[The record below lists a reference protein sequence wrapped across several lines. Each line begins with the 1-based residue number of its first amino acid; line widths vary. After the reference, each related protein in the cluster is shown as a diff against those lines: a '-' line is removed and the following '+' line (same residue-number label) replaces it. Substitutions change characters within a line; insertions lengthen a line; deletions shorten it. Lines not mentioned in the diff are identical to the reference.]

1 VVYGNGLE
9 NRRTERYREFESHS
23 HRHVKATLTGRFY
36 FKKRVGVRAGLI
48 FLSDLVSSAKP
59 MALHLK
65 DSISSIATIGASKAK
80 DFGRLGIETLHDALF
95 DFPFRYDDL
104 SHAVTIGEVKNGQ
117 KVTVQGT
124 IMSIDNRKSAK
135 SHRMMVTEALIED
148 GTGAIKAV
156 WFHQGFLTKLLK
168 PGQVVSLAGKVDDRY
183 GLSLVNPAY
192 EIVASGRTGKETGR
206 IVPIYKLTGALT
218 QKIRRK
224 VAEASL
230 GILKEVE
237 EWMPDRI
244 MRDVEIVEL
253 PEAVTQMH
261 FPASTEAKDRA
272 LRRLKFDEFFLHQL
286 LHAKSRRELQMRK
299 APKVPFDE
307 ARMKETVS
315 TLPFALTG
323 AQKKAVWAIIKDMNR
338 PEPMNRLLEGDVG
351 SGKTVVAALV
361 AINAAHDGWQ
371 TAMLAPTEILAEQH
385 AQTLQKLFGDKI
397 TIALYTRTKR
407 RVAGKEVT
415 KPQLLSTLKNGG
427 AQIVV
432 GTHALLTQEVL
443 FDRLGLIVVDEQ
455 HRFGVKQRQ
464 ALKDKQGDADGIPHL
479 LSMTATPIPRSL
491 ALVLYGDLDRS
502 ILNEYPAG
510 RKPILTEVVEL
521 GREEPIYEKMREE
534 MDAGR
539 QIFVVCPLIEESDA
553 LGVNSVHEVY
563 KEFVTE
569 AFKGYKVSML
579 HGRMKTKEKDDVMR
593 SFANGEADML
603 ISTTVVEVG
612 VDVPNATVMYVE
624 GAERF
629 GLAQLHQLRGRVGR
643 GEHQSY
649 CYLHPSGVLGEI
661 ARERLKAIE
670 DSQDGFDLAEKDLQ
684 LRGPG
689 SIFGTSQ
696 SGFDQFKLGTMQDID
711 LMSAAK
717 DFSKELLDESPDL
730 ERYPKLRDR
739 LVKYVDEVHFE

>member
-1 VVYGNGLE
+1 
-9 NRRTERYREFESHS
+9 
-23 HRHVKATLTGRFY
+23 
-36 FKKRVGVRAGLI
+36 
-48 FLSDLVSSAKP
+48 
-59 MALHLK
+59 MAFHLK
-65 DSISSIATIGASKAK
+65 DSIASVATIGSAKAK
-80 DFGRLGIETLHDALF
+80 DFARLGINTLHEALF

-104 SHAVTIGEVKNGQ
+104 SHAVMIEDVKPGQ

-124 IMSIDNRKSAK
+124 IMSIDNRRSQKSF
-135 SHRMMVTEALIED
+135 RMMVTEATIED
-148 GTGAIKAV
+148 GTGGIKAI
-156 WFHQGFLTKLLK
+156 WFHQGFLTKILK
-168 PGQVVSLAGKVDDRY
+168 PGQIVSLAGKVDDRY

-192 EIVASGRTGKETGR
+192 EVVGSGKVGKETGR

-230 GILKEVE
+230 AAVNEVE
-237 EWMPDRI
+237 EWMPERI
-244 MRDVEIVEL
+244 MREVEL
-253 PEAVTQMH
+253 IGLDHAITELH
-261 FPASTEAKDRA
+261 FPSGNEAKDKA

-286 LHAKSRRELQMRK
+286 LHAKSRRELKTRK
-299 APKVPFDE
+299 APKVPFREDLMRE
-307 ARMKETVS
+307 SVAN
-315 TLPFALTG
+315 LPFALTG

-361 AINAAHDGWQ
+361 AMNASHDGWQ
-371 TAMLAPTEILAEQH
+371 SAMLAPTEILAEQH
-385 AQTLQKLFGDKI
+385 AQTLQKLFGDKL
-397 TIALYTRTKR
+397 TIGLYTRTKR
-407 RVAGKEVT
+407 RVGGKEVT
-415 KPQLLSTLKNGG
+415 KAQLLSALKNG
-427 AQIVV
+427 AVNLVV
-432 GTHALLTQEVL
+432 GTHALLTGEVL

-455 HRFGVKQRQ
+455 HRFGVRQRQ
-464 ALKDKQGDADGIPHL
+464 ALKDKQGDLDGIPHL

-521 GREEPIYEKMREE
+521 GREEPIYEMMREQ

-569 AFKGYKVSML
+569 GFKGYRVSML

-593 SFANGEADML
+593 AFANGESDML

-649 CYLHPSGVLGEI
+649 CYLHPSGILGDV
-661 ARERLKAIE
+661 AHERMKAIE
-670 DSQDGFDLAEKDLQ
+670 NSQDGFDLAERDLQ

-689 SIFGTSQ
+689 SIFGTEQ
-696 SGFDQFKLGTMQDID
+696 SGFEQFKLGTMHDID
-711 LMSAAK
+711 LMSHAK
-717 DFSKELLDESPDL
+717 DFAKEMLDESPDL
-730 ERYPKLRDR
+730 ETFPKLRER
-739 LVKYVDEVHFE
+739 LYTYVNEVHFE

>member
-1 VVYGNGLE
+1 
-9 NRRTERYREFESHS
+9 
-23 HRHVKATLTGRFY
+23 
-36 FKKRVGVRAGLI
+36 
-48 FLSDLVSSAKP
+48 
-59 MALHLK
+59 
-65 DSISSIATIGASKAK
+65 
-80 DFGRLGIETLHDALF
+80 
-95 DFPFRYDDL
+95 
-104 SHAVTIGEVKNGQ
+104 
-117 KVTVQGT
+117 
-124 IMSIDNRKSAK
+124 
-135 SHRMMVTEALIED
+135 MMVTEAVLED
-148 GTGAIKAV
+148 GTGSMKAV
-156 WFHQGFLTKLLK
+156 WFHQGFLTKVLK
-168 PGQVVSLAGKVDDRY
+168 PGQVVSLAGKVDDKY
-183 GLSLVNPAY
+183 GLSLVNPVY
-192 EIVASGRTGKETGR
+192 EVVGNAKVTKDTGR

-224 VAEASL
+224 LAEASL
-230 GILKEVE
+230 SAIKEVDD
-237 EWMPDRI
+237 WMPGH
-244 MRDVEIVEL
+244 IVREVDLISL
-253 PEAVTQMH
+253 PDAISSLH
-261 FPASTEAKDRA
+261 FPASEEAKDQA

-286 LHAKSRRELQMRK
+286 LHAKSRRELKAQV
-299 APKVPFDE
+299 APKVPFHEDVVKQAVNE
-307 ARMKETVS
+307 
-315 TLPFALTG
+315 LPFVLTG
-323 AQKKAVWAIIKDMNR
+323 SQKKAIWAIIKDMNR

-361 AINAAHDGWQ
+361 GLNAAQSGWQ

-385 AQTLQKLFGDKI
+385 AQTLQRLFGHRL

-407 RVAGKEVT
+407 RLGKEEVS
-415 KPQLLSTLKNGG
+415 KPKLLSALKNNQ

-432 GTHALLTQEVL
+432 GTHALLTQDVM
-443 FDRLGLIVVDEQ
+443 FDRLGMIVVDEQ

-464 ALKDKQGDADGIPHL
+464 ALKDKQGDMDGLPHL

-510 RKPILTEVVEL
+510 RKPILTQVVEL
-521 GREEPIYEKMREE
+521 GREQPIYEAMREQ

-553 LGVNSVHEVY
+553 LGVNSVQQVY
-563 KEFVTE
+563 KEFVLE
-569 AFKGYKVSML
+569 PFKGYRVAML
-579 HGRMKTKEKDDVMR
+579 HGRMKTKEKDEVMQA
-593 SFANGEADML
+593 FASGEADML

-612 VDVPNATVMYVE
+612 VDVPNATIMYVE

-649 CYLHPSGVLGEI
+649 CYLHPSGVLGEV

-689 SIFGTSQ
+689 NIFGTEQ
-696 SGFDQFKLGTMQDID
+696 SGFEQFKLGTMHDID

-717 DFSKELLDESPDL
+717 DFAKEVLDQTDDL
-730 ERYPKLRDR
+730 SVYPKLRDR
-739 LVKYVDEVHFE
+739 LLDYVQEVHFE

>member
-1 VVYGNGLE
+1 
-9 NRRTERYREFESHS
+9 
-23 HRHVKATLTGRFY
+23 
-36 FKKRVGVRAGLI
+36 
-48 FLSDLVSSAKP
+48 
-59 MALHLK
+59 MAFHLK
-65 DSISSIATIGASKAK
+65 DTISSVPTIGAAKAK
-80 DFGRLGIETLHDALF
+80 DFVRLGIETLQDAIF

-104 SHAVTIGEVKNGQ
+104 SNAVTIGEVKPGA

-124 IMSIDNRKSAK
+124 IMSIDNRRSQKSW
-135 SHRMMVTEALIED
+135 RMMVTEALVED

-156 WFHQGFLTKLLK
+156 WFHQGFLTKVLK

-192 EIVASGRTGKETGR
+192 EILASGRTTKETGR

-224 VAEASL
+224 VAEAAL
-230 GILKEVE
+230 FAIKEIDEWMPEKILKEV
-237 EWMPDRI
+237 DI
-244 MRDVEIVEL
+244 ISL
-253 PEAVTQMH
+253 PKAISEMH
-261 FPASTEAKDRA
+261 FPSSTEAKDKA

-299 APKVPFDE
+299 APKIPFHEDLLKDLV
-307 ARMKETVS
+307 AS
-315 TLPFALTG
+315 LPFALTG

-361 AINAAHDGWQ
+361 AINAAKDGWQ

-385 AQTLQKLFGDKI
+385 AQTLQKLFGDRL

-415 KPQLLSTLKNGG
+415 KAQLLSTLKNGA
-427 AQIVV
+427 AQVV
-432 GTHALLTQEVL
+432 IGTHALLTEDVL

-510 RKPILTEVVEL
+510 RKPILTQVVEL

-563 KEFVTE
+563 KEFVTG
-569 AFKGYKVSML
+569 AFKGYRVSML

-593 SFANGEADML
+593 AFANGEADML

-649 CYLHPSGVLGEI
+649 CFLHPSGVLGEI

-684 LRGPG
+684 LRGAG
-689 SIFGTSQ
+689 NIFGTEQ
-696 SGFDQFKLGTMQDID
+696 SGFEQFKLGTMHDID
-711 LMSAAK
+711 LMSHAK
-717 DFSKELLDESPDL
+717 DFAKEMLDESPDL
-730 ERYPKLRDR
+730 EKYPKLKSK
-739 LVKYVDEVHFE
+739 LLNYADEVHFE

>member
-1 VVYGNGLE
+1 
-9 NRRTERYREFESHS
+9 
-23 HRHVKATLTGRFY
+23 
-36 FKKRVGVRAGLI
+36 
-48 FLSDLVSSAKP
+48 
-59 MALHLK
+59 MASHLK
-65 DSISSIATIGASKAK
+65 DTISSVATIGAAKAK
-80 DFGRLGIETLHDALF
+80 DFARLGITTLQGALF

-104 SHAVTIGEVKNGQ
+104 SNAVTIADVKPGA

-124 IMSIDNRKSAK
+124 IMSIDNRRSQKSF
-135 SHRMMVTEALIED
+135 RMMVTEALVED
-148 GTGAIKAV
+148 GTGALKAV
-156 WFHQGFLTKLLK
+156 WFHQGFLTKVLK

-192 EIVASGRTGKETGR
+192 EILATGKATKETGR

-224 VAEASL
+224 VAEAAL
-230 GILKEVE
+230 AAIKEVE
-237 EWMPDRI
+237 DWLPEKI
-244 MRDVEIVEL
+244 MSEVEL
-253 PEAVTQMH
+253 LDLPKAIREMH
-261 FPASTEAKDRA
+261 FPASTEAKDQA

-286 LHAKSRRELQMRK
+286 LHAKSRRELKMRK
-299 APKVPFDE
+299 APKVPFRE
-307 ARMKETVS
+307 ELMKELVDD
-315 TLPFALTG
+315 LPFTLTG
-323 AQKKAVWAIIKDMNR
+323 AQKKAIWAIIKDMNR

-361 AINAAHDGWQ
+361 AINAAEDGWQ

-385 AQTLQKLFGDKI
+385 AQTLQKLFGNRI

-407 RVAGKEVT
+407 RVGGKEVT
-415 KPQLLSTLKNGG
+415 KAQLLASLKNGG
-427 AQIVV
+427 TQVVV
-432 GTHALLTQEVL
+432 GTHALLTEDVL

-455 HRFGVKQRQ
+455 HRFGVRQRQ

-553 LGVNSVHEVY
+553 LGVNSVHEVF
-563 KEFVTE
+563 KEFVSE

-593 SFANGEADML
+593 EFAMGEADML

-643 GEHQSY
+643 GEYQSY

-684 LRGPG
+684 LRGG
-689 SIFGTSQ
+689 GNIFGTEQ
-696 SGFDQFKLGTMQDID
+696 SGFEQFKLGTMHDID
-711 LMSAAK
+711 LMSHAK
-717 DFSKELLDESPDL
+717 NFSKEILDESPDL
-730 ERYPKLRDR
+730 EVYPKLRDR
-739 LVKYVDEVHFE
+739 LYKYVDEVHFE